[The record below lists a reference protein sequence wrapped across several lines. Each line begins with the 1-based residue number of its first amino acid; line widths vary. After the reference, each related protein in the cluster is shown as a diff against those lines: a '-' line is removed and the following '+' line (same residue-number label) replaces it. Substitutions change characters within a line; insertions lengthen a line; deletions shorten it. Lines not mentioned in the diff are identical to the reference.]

1 MFFVIPCYQ
10 GYKSLVL
17 GRDHPLQPQVGTVM
31 IVCVCVLN
39 RIMTEATKARE
50 KLDDA
55 EQSLHRARQDLG
67 RFKEELVGL
76 FDPTRYG
83 AEGEWKKL
91 HNVCLKKDT
100 GG

>member
-1 MFFVIPCYQ
+1 
-10 GYKSLVL
+10 
-17 GRDHPLQPQVGTVM
+17 M
-31 IVCVCVLN
+31 IGSVCDLN

-50 KLDDA
+50 KHNDA
-55 EQSLHRARQDLG
+55 QQSLHRAQQDLG
-67 RFKEELVGL
+67 RLKEELAGL